1 MFDMTT
7 MAPVAIVTV
16 LILIEYFVFTLLVG
30 KARVQTKTDAPA
42 TAGDP
47 LFERYFRVQQNSL
60 ERMVVVIPAMW
71 LFALYLNAPVA
82 AALGLVYVVARIL
95 YSRGYVA
102 DPAKRGMGFGI
113 GVLAEA
119 VLLLGALG
127 AAALAWFD

>member
-1 MFDMTT
+1 MFDVTN

-16 LILIEYFVFTLLVG
+16 LILIEYFVFSLLVG
-30 KARVQTKTDAPA
+30 KVRVMTKTNAPT

-47 LFERYFRVQQNSL
+47 LFERYFRVQQNSM

-82 AALGLVYVVARIL
+82 AGLGLVYVVARVL
-95 YSRGYVA
+95 YFRGYVA

-127 AAALAWFD
+127 AAIWTLVR